1 MCSAEVNALNY
12 DSASGHV
19 CSLSILGKFGKD
31 VECDA
36 VVICS
41 GAATSWLLYSTLG
54 VFAPLVPQRGISFD
68 FKTSIEN
75 QGKHMVF
82 EDEKLVTAQI

>member
-19 CSLSILGKFGKD
+19 RSLSILGKFGKD

-54 VFAPLVPQRGISFD
+54 VFAPLVP
-68 FKTSIEN
+68 
-75 QGKHMVF
+75 
-82 EDEKLVTAQI
+82 